1 MHVYII
7 GMGTRGDIQPYIA
20 LGLGLQKA
28 GHRVTLCTS
37 ENFRSFV
44 VEYGLPC
51 TCVYDDILENM
62 NSDAGRAV
70 LDDSTPAWQKL
81 KAYVELFK
89 RQGPMQTRM
98 LEEGFRAAEEARPD
112 LILYHPKVY
121 GAPHFAEKLDI
132 PAMIAVLAPGMVPTS
147 AFPASVFPPWRLG
160 GWYNRWTARLM
171 VKLISMGFARYVKAW
186 RHANGL
192 PALRRGLELT
202 RTSDGRPIPVM
213 HGFSRHVVPSP
224 TDWPAHA
231 QMTGYWF
238 LDRPATWQAPASLV
252 SFLDAGDPPVYVGFG
267 SMAGSKAAHVSRV
280 IVDALQKA
288 KVRGILATG
297 WGGLTASDLPDT
309 IHKIDNAPH
318 DWLFPRVAAVV
329 HHGGAGTTAAGL
341 RAGRPTLVC
350 PFVVDQPFWGRR
362 VHDLGA
368 GPAPIAQKA
377 LRTDNVAQAL
387 RALVDDE
394 GFRRNA
400 GAIGENLR
408 QEDSMTHA
416 LAFIEAQ
423 LAAPRA

>member
-1 MHVYII
+1 MHVYVI

-37 ENFRSFV
+37 ENFRASV
-44 VEYGLPC
+44 AERGLTC
-51 TCVYDDILENM
+51 TCIYDDILENM
-62 NSDAGRAV
+62 RSDAGRAV
-70 LDDSTPAWQKL
+70 LDDSTSAWQKL
-81 KAYVELFK
+81 AAYRELFK
-89 RQGPMQTRM
+89 RSGPQQTRM
-98 LEEGFRAAEEARPD
+98 LEEGWRAAEEARPD

-121 GAPHFAEKLDI
+121 SAPHFAEKLGI
-132 PAMIAVLAPGMVPTS
+132 PAMIAALVPGTVPTR
-147 AFPASVFPPWRLG
+147 AFPAGIFPPWRLG

-171 VKLISMGFARYVKAW
+171 AKLVAMGFGKYVEAW

-192 PALRRGLELT
+192 PALRRGFDLT

-231 QMTGYWF
+231 RMTGYWF
-238 LDRPATWQAPASLV
+238 LDRPATWQPPASLV

-267 SMAGSKAAHVSRV
+267 SMAGSKVAHVSRV

-309 IHKIDNAPH
+309 IHMVDDVPH
-318 DWLFPRVAAVV
+318 DWLFSRVAAVV

-350 PFVVDQPFWGRR
+350 PFIVDQPFWGRR

-368 GPAPIAQKA
+368 GPAPIPRKA
-377 LRTDNVAQAL
+377 LRTDNVAQTL
-387 RALVDDE
+387 RALVDNE
-394 GFRRNA
+394 AFRRNA

-408 QEDSMTHA
+408 QEDSMTHT

-423 LAAPRA
+423 VAALRA